1 MYHILQLLYSDKN
14 IWPFILFRAGLEK
27 EMFFWKLATN
37 FLLELNNEN
46 ENLVDNFQ
54 RQCLLFQTVS
64 SSEFGIQ
71 DVKSEAEQKS
81 EQNASLCK
89 AGSEVQQK
97 RFFGPSAVGMT
108 DIYSLELG
116 LLAQGRRKV

>member
-1 MYHILQLLYSDKN
+1 MKTRIWYTTFKDK
-14 IWPFILFRAGLEK
+14 
-27 EMFFWKLATN
+27 
-37 FLLELNNEN
+37 
-46 ENLVDNFQ
+46 
-54 RQCLLFQTVS
+54 VS

-97 RFFGPSAVGMT
+97 RFFGAIS
-108 DIYSLELG
+108 
-116 LLAQGRRKV
+116 GRHD

>member
-1 MYHILQLLYSDKN
+1 MFYSDKN
-14 IWPFILFRAGLEK
+14 IWPFILSRAGLEK
-27 EMFFWKLATN
+27 DMFSLKVGNQLLIRTELWKRKFGGQLSK
-37 FLLELNNEN
+37 
-46 ENLVDNFQ
+46 
-54 RQCLLFQTVS
+54 RTVS

-116 LLAQGRRKV
+116 LLAQGRRKVWKYKGVGG